1 MNLKINQYLMM
12 SRIMK
17 NNECWMLL
25 KSIVDYF
32 HYVKQ
37 PPRRR
42 IMTIDFGR
50 NIDTYFWDLEGH
62 GSLIPLKMKFKNSRF
77 RRNWYIGCPKK
88 ASFTDFSDFLD
99 RKHDHK
105 LWYWLNKNF
114 RFLWQVLTLHNIFIL
129 IGIFD
134 YNKLNT

>member
-1 MNLKINQYLMM
+1 MM
-12 SRIMK
+12 TRVMK
-17 NNECWMLL
+17 NNEHCLSQLITFVPCHSCLEGGSWQL
-25 KSIVDYF
+25 KSA
-32 HYVKQ
+32 
-37 PPRRR
+37 
-42 IMTIDFGR
+42 
-50 NIDTYFWDLEGH
+50 NIDTYFWNLEGH
-62 GSLIPLKMKFKNSRF
+62 GSLIPLKMKFKTSWF

-88 ASFTDFSDFLD
+88 ASFIDFSDFLD

-134 YNKLNT
+134 YNKLNTKWKWK